1 MKRLK
6 AIVSILVA
14 AGQKF
19 GKDRSTRLAAALSF
33 YIMISVAPLLI
44 VVAGIITQ
52 VLSRL
57 LTADFL
63 AQFLERSGLTE
74 ELLTSDEILPFLEQ
88 VIGSEATEWIN
99 SIISSVSAPTSITLA
114 AIITLVVMFWGA
126 SNIFNHLKETLNIIW
141 GVRAAPGA
149 GIWLFVRGRL
159 LAFGAVLGLGVFLT
173 VFLLLNTIVASLVSL
188 AADLIPDNLEFLPT
202 WRAIQIVQFAVA
214 FVVMAIIFSLI
225 FKMLPDVQI
234 AWRDVI
240 VGALV
245 TAFLFVIG
253 TIGLAIYF
261 QFSTI
266 GSLYGAAG
274 SLIVVLFW
282 FYYSSQI
289 FLYGAQFTQVY
300 ASQYGEFILPAE
312 HAVAYSLSRIEGSE
326 GSGEDANNEIES
338 KSAGTIF
345 GAPRWFLELTGKI
358 GGLISKSKPLE
369 TTDDGLSSDK
379 KQ

>member
-1 MKRLK
+1 MNRLK
-6 AIVSILVA
+6 AIVSILFA

-19 GKDRSTRLAAALSF
+19 AKDRSTRLAAALSF
-33 YIMISVAPLLI
+33 YLMISVAPLLI
-44 VVAGIITQ
+44 IVAGIITQ

-57 LTADFL
+57 LTADFI
-63 AQFLERSGLTE
+63 AIFLERSGLTA
-74 ELLTSDEILPFLEQ
+74 ELLTSEEIIPFLENI
-88 VIGSEATEWIN
+88 IGSEATAWLD
-99 SIISSVSAPTSITLA
+99 SIVSSVSAPTSMTLA
-114 AIITLVVMFWGA
+114 AIISLVVMFWGA
-126 SNIFNHLKETLNIIW
+126 SNVFNHLKETLNIIW

-188 AADLIPDNLEFLPT
+188 AADFIPDYLEFLPT
-202 WRAIQIVQFAVA
+202 WRAIQIVQFIVA
-214 FVVMAIIFSLI
+214 FVVVTIIFSLI

-245 TAFLFVIG
+245 TAFLFTIG

-289 FLYGAQFTQVY
+289 FLFGAEFTQVY
-300 ASQYGEFILPAE
+300 ATQYGALILPAE
-312 HAVAYSLSRIEGSE
+312 HAVAYSLTKVEKSE
-326 GSGEDANNEIES
+326 GNEEDANLEKENE
-338 KSAGTIF
+338 SAGTIL
-345 GAPRWFLELTGKI
+345 GAPKWFLALTGKI
-358 GGLISKSKPLE
+358 EGLFSKSSSAE
-369 TTDDGLSSDK
+369 TSDEGLKGD
-379 KQ
+379 

>member
-1 MKRLK
+1 MNRLK
-6 AIVSILVA
+6 AIVSILVT

-19 GKDRSTRLAAALSF
+19 AKDRSARLAAALSF
-33 YIMISVAPLLI
+33 YLMISVAPLLI
-44 VVAGIITQ
+44 VVVGIITQ

-57 LTADFL
+57 LTADIL
-63 AQFLERSGLTE
+63 AQLLERSGLTA
-74 ELLTSDEILPFLEQ
+74 ELLTSEEILPFLENI
-88 VIGSEATEWIN
+88 IGSEATEWIN
-99 SIISSVSAPTSITLA
+99 SIISSVSAPTSMTLA
-114 AIITLVVMFWGA
+114 AIISLVVMFWGA

-149 GIWLFVRGRL
+149 GIWLFIRGRL
-159 LAFGAVLGLGVFLT
+159 LAFGAVLGLGIFLI
-173 VFLLLNTIVASLVSL
+173 VFLLLNTIVVAMVSL
-188 AADLIPDNLEFLPT
+188 AADLIPDYLEFLPT

-214 FVVMAIIFSLI
+214 FVVVAIIFSLI

-245 TAFLFVIG
+245 TAFLFIIG

-261 QFSTI
+261 QFSSI

-289 FLYGAQFTQVY
+289 FLYGAEFTQVY
-300 ASQYGEFILPAE
+300 ATQYGALILPAE
-312 HAVAYSLSRIEGSE
+312 HAVAYSMTRIESE
-326 GSGEDANNEIES
+326 GSGENANNEKES
-338 KSAGTIF
+338 ESAGTIL
-345 GAPRWFLELTGKI
+345 GTPKWFLELTGKI
-358 GGLISKSKPLE
+358 EGLVSKSDSVK
-369 TTDDGLSSDK
+369 TTDEGLNGDK
-379 KQ
+379 KP